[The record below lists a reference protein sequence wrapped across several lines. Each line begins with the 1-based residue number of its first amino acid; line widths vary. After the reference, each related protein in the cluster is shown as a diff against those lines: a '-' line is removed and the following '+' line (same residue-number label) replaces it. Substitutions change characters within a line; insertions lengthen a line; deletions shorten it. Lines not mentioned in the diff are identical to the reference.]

1 MTPRIKNNNIT
12 KTYYLRYRYIFS
24 KPDETARGLMY
35 IKSPLPND
43 EAALFMMNETKIQ
56 SFWMKNTYIP
66 LDMIFL
72 SSQGVVMGFYENA
85 RPFNLSPHKIN
96 LPSKYVIEVNSGFIK
111 KYNIEKGDIIKL
123 PIENQKL
130 IF

>member
-1 MTPRIKNNNIT
+1 MVPKIISNNIT
-12 KTYYLRYRYIFS
+12 KTYYLNYRYIFR
-24 KPDETARGLMY
+24 KPEELGKGLMY

-43 EAALFMMNETKIQ
+43 EVALFIMNSTKIQ
-56 SFWMKNTYIP
+56 SFWMMNTYIP

-72 SSQGVVMGFYENA
+72 SKDGVVMGYYENA
-85 RPFNLSPHKIN
+85 RPHNLQQHKIN
-96 LPSKYVIEVNSGFIK
+96 FPSKYVIETNAGFVR
-111 KYNIEKGDIIKL
+111 KYNIEKGDIIRL